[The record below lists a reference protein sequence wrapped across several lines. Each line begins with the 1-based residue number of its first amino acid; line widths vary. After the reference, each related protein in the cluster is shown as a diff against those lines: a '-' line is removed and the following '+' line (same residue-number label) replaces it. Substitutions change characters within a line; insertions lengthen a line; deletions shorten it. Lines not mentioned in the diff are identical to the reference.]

1 MQKEGSEARLAES
14 RRVVQQKVDDKV
26 KEATADLRAELR
38 HVRLE
43 LTTRERTCQSL
54 TTQLKEK
61 DAAKENIISSLG
73 EIIEALKTEV
83 KGLQDVSNEWSE
95 EAKTLREEIVVLKRA
110 SEDSVNE
117 AFARGYESG
126 LKSVLD

>member
-26 KEATADLRAELR
+26 KEATTDLRAELR

-83 KGLQDVSNEWSE
+83 KGLQDVNNEWSD

>member
-14 RRVVQQKVDDKV
+14 RRVVQQKVDAKV

-83 KGLQDVSNEWSE
+83 KGLQDVNNEWSD